1 MHALQVQFQINTK
14 KEVKIKAVY
23 EKGRDERERERWVLI
38 PLRRRRWYP
47 SEGKCDFRIL
57 TKRKTKC
64 IIYPYGEHLLT

>member
-1 MHALQVQFQINTK
+1 MHALQVQINTK

-23 EKGRDERERERWVLI
+23 EKGRDERERWVLI